1 MSAAVTLHESMEGD
15 APATARGDAPTD
27 TIITPTTDAIT
38 ASGSAVATVANRRGH
53 ARWREKAGT
62 GAPRP

>member
-1 MSAAVTLHESMEGD
+1 MEGD

>member
-1 MSAAVTLHESMEGD
+1 MEGD
-15 APATARGDAPTD
+15 APATAQGDAPTN

-38 ASGSAVATVANRRGH
+38 ASGSAVATAANRRGH
-53 ARWREKAGT
+53 ARRQGKAGA